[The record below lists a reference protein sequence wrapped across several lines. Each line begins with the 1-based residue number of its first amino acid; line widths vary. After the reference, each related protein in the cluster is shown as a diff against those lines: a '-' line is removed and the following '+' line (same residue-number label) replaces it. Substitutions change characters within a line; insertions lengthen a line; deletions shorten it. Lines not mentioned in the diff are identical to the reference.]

1 MTELLDY
8 LKNKWNNEDDERIR
22 RKYSYDYNRKI
33 SLAEELSDAQQVVAA
48 DLSNIKNSVET
59 LLNYLQA
66 EVDKTKET
74 NLKKTN
80 QKFSGFDSLKGFST
94 NSPSF
99 DYQRILN
106 AFNEIVVKEHKY
118 RQKYFEIE
126 KKSNS
131 TELDRLKR
139 IVSDDK
145 AEWAFPELS
154 NLITNRRLFAEI
166 ISNFEKTKKIVQEA
180 LKGKDSP
187 AALYFIKSLLILI
200 RM

>member
-1 MTELLDY
+1 MIDKNLSVIEYNIHIFPASLKKQVDNLFIIINAIKEEKCKNQYPFATNIMNSALDY

-99 DYQRILN
+99 DYQLIIN
-106 AFNEIVVKEHKY
+106 DFNEIVVK
-118 RQKYFEIE
+118 
-126 KKSNS
+126 
-131 TELDRLKR
+131 
-139 IVSDDK
+139 
-145 AEWAFPELS
+145 
-154 NLITNRRLFAEI
+154 
-166 ISNFEKTKKIVQEA
+166 
-180 LKGKDSP
+180 
-187 AALYFIKSLLILI
+187 
-200 RM
+200 